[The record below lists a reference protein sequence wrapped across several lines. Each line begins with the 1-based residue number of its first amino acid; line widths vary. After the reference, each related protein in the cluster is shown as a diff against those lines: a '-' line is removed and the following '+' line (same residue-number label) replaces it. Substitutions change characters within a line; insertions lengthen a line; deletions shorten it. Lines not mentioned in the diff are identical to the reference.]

1 MGVFLCESLPT
12 RDGGSAGCA
21 SGMGYSET
29 DSNRAEARVRATQLR
44 ARGSLWCATRRGSP
58 ASARW
63 RASTGFSTLGAATT
77 AASTSPGA
85 PCQPGSSRPA
95 HLLLRLHPF
104 FHAQQ
109 PCLGM
114 CICHGDQSS
123 DRYVRSCTGTT
134 MTRCACSLG
143 RVTGAGF
150 VAEPWPRA
158 WDMQCTK
165 AHEGSR
171 VLAPSDCSRR
181 ECFRG

>member
-1 MGVFLCESLPT
+1 LS
-12 RDGGSAGCA
+12 
-21 SGMGYSET
+21 
-29 DSNRAEARVRATQLR
+29 RAEARVRLTLLR
-44 ARGSLWCATRRGSP
+44 ARRSLWCATRRGSP

-63 RASTGFSTLGAATT
+63 RASTGSSTLGAATT

-85 PCQPGSSRPA
+85 PCQPGPNRPA
-95 HLLLRLHPF
+95 HLLPRLHSF

-114 CICHGDQSS
+114 CICHEDQGS

-134 MTRCACSLG
+134 MTRCACDAPLR

-158 WDMQCTK
+158 WVHAVHQGARGVQSAGTQQLLK
-165 AHEGSR
+165 KR
-171 VLAPSDCSRR
+171 VL
-181 ECFRG
+181 